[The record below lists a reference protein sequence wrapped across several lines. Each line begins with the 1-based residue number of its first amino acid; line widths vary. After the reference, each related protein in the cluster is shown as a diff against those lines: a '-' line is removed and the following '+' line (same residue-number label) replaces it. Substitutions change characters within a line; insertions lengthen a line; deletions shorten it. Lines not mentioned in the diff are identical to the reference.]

1 MEWRNFSA
9 RNRQRRPAGFI
20 TPAEP
25 TRAAHAPSGPEW
37 VHEIKFDGFRIVA
50 MKDNDRVRLWSR
62 FGNDLTARFSA
73 IRDAV
78 AGLPVDRV
86 LIDGEAVVLRGDGYC
101 DFGALL
107 ERRASQQAVLVAFDL
122 MQAGGED
129 LRPFPL
135 AERRSRLERLL
146 AQERSG
152 VMLSQAIAGDG
163 PTVFRHAEKLGLE
176 GIVSKRVDKAYP
188 RGRTKHWLKIKSA
201 QYRR

>member
-9 RNRQRRPAGFI
+9 RNRQRRPVGFVA
-20 TPAEP
+20 PAEP

-37 VHEIKFDGFRIVA
+37 VHEIKFDGFRVVA

-62 FGNDLTARFSA
+62 FGNDLTARFPA

-78 AGLPVDRV
+78 AELPIDRV
-86 LIDGEAVVLRGDGYC
+86 LIDGEAVVLRSDGYC

-107 ERRASQQAVLVAFDL
+107 ERRAAQEARLIAFDL
-122 MQAGGED
+122 LQIEDED
-129 LRPFPL
+129 LRSLPL
-135 AERRSRLERLL
+135 GERKSRLEQLL
-146 AQERSG
+146 EQQRAG
-152 VMLSQAIAGDG
+152 VLLSQAIGGDG
-163 PTVFRHAEKLGLE
+163 TLVFRHAEKLGLE
-176 GIVSKRVDKAYP
+176 GIVSKRLDKAYP